1 MTGTIKDFNGT
12 IWDRD
17 IPAIVTGLKEKGIKE
32 FTISNTASGLLKT
45 LAIFEANGAKVQG
58 LTSIKGD
65 YLDTQTGELVTIP
78 AMLMRIG

>member
-12 IWDRD
+12 IWDKD
-17 IPAIVTGLKEKGIKE
+17 IPAIVTDLKEKGITE

-58 LTSIKGD
+58 LTSVEGD
-65 YLDTQTGELVTIP
+65 YVDTETGELVIIP
-78 AMLMRIG
+78 AMLMRIE